1 MVRIVEN
8 QVYISES
15 QPILVVVVPGTGNS
29 TVIKTIT
36 NTINSDNLVRLGTT
50 VTADFVICGSTYHSK
65 LYLPVNKPY
74 FYISGIHL
82 ENI

>member
-15 QPILVVVVPGTGNS
+15 QPILVVVGPGTGNS

-36 NTINSDNLVRLGTT
+36 NTINSDNL
-50 VTADFVICGSTYHSK
+50 F
-65 LYLPVNKPY
+65 
-74 FYISGIHL
+74 
-82 ENI
+82 